1 MRGWF
6 FLCAGLAFSS
16 VVLGDDAV
24 HDTAV
29 HYTNASGLPDPE
41 TAIWKKLKS
50 SLFENRPMSGDA
62 LELVAPMRAEDGAV
76 VPIAIRARLSQSSKR
91 YVRRLYL
98 IVQQPVAGR
107 GDD

>member
-29 HYTNASGLPDPE
+29 HYTNASGLPDRE

-62 LELVAPMRAEDGAV
+62 LELVAPMRAEDGAAAFGRELNRRRDRRRV
-76 VPIAIRARLSQSSKR
+76 V
-91 YVRRLYL
+91 VHDE
-98 IVQQPVAGR
+98 VQAPDVALAA
-107 GDD
+107 

>member
-1 MRGWF
+1 MRWWF

-16 VVLGDDAV
+16 VAIGDDAV
-24 HDTAV
+24 HDTR
-29 HYTNASGLPDPE
+29 ASGLPDPE

-91 YVRRLYL
+91 YVRRLL
-98 IVQQPVAGR
+98 PHRGQQPVAGR